1 MTRAGAAE
9 ALRQNRRYLQLHRRG
24 FAGGAVIVLL
34 GAAVAEDGGRFVWPL
49 LVWGF
54 VLFLHFMYVRSLN
67 VDDDWASNRAADV
80 TQHAYDS
87 GHIDIIRKR
96 YENGDPANQSDGAQ
110 KPEPTGEQR

>member
-1 MTRAGAAE
+1 VTRAGAPQAR
-9 ALRQNRRYLQLHRRG
+9 RQNRRYLQLHRRV
-24 FAGGAVIVLL
+24 FTGGAVVVIFV
-34 GAAVAEDGGRFVWPL
+34 AFAVEDGGRFVWPI

-54 VLFLHFMYVRSLN
+54 LLFLHFMYVRSLN

-96 YENGDPANQSDGAQ
+96 YEDGDPAKRTENA
-110 KPEPTGEQR
+110 KKT